1 MALHEVHPVL
11 DQVFPFAEYE
21 AAYQRIKSGDHVG
34 KVVIDV
40 AY

>member
-11 DQVFPFAEYE
+11 DQVFAFADYQS
-21 AAYQRIKSGDHVG
+21 AYQRLKSGNHIG

-40 AY
+40 TR

>member
-21 AAYQRIKSGDHVG
+21 AAHRRLKSGEHVG

-40 AY
+40 AH